1 MDKLVILSQDKAT
14 LQALREYI
22 NSTLERKLIN
32 KALNKED
39 VSGFAEASNI
49 IKVALDEIDA
59 MSKKEK
65 EIIRI
70 NQSE

>member
-1 MDKLVILSQDKAT
+1 MDKLVLLSQDKAT

-22 NSTLERKLIN
+22 NSTLERKLISQ
-32 KALNKED
+32 ALKKED
-39 VSGFAEASNI
+39 VSGFAEAHNI

-59 MSKKEK
+59 LTKKDNQPK
-65 EIIRI
+65 VI

>member
-1 MDKLVILSQDKAT
+1 MDILIKLSQDKNT

-22 NSTLERKLIN
+22 NSTLEKKLVK

-49 IKVALDEIDA
+49 IKVALDEIDS
-59 MSKKEK
+59 MSKKDTQ
-65 EIIRI
+65 INRI
-70 NQSE
+70 NQAE